1 MAVKAMGPYSVDH
14 VIIRTMDG
22 EKDAAGQREQGE
34 PDADAAR
41 DACHHKILNT
51 ILISLAILLLIV
63 LANNCRNI
71 VPA

>member
-1 MAVKAMGPYSVDH
+1 
-14 VIIRTMDG
+14 MDD
-22 EKDAAGQREQGE
+22 EKDAAVRGEQPE